1 MARAFERERDLERA
15 HDDPGAVFPSPEAL
29 AAEPSLELGEKIALL
44 RQWAYDARE
53 LEVAEEEG
61 MGGGEASLG
70 DRILVALHALEDQ
83 AGEARTA
90 APTKQAP

>member
-1 MARAFERERDLERA
+1 MARAFDRERDLERA
-15 HDDPGAVFPSPEAL
+15 RSDPASVFASPEAL
-29 AAEPSLELGEKIALL
+29 AAEPSLRPGEKIELL

-70 DRILVALHALEDQ
+70 GRILVALHALEDQ